1 MSAIPSDVGLETEP
15 DDQAGER
22 RHGLPLS
29 ATIYEFIV
37 AVAALA
43 AAVPFLIR
51 LNGHTHGWATFG
63 ILAAGAAAS
72 HTYTVRTAKDSSFHT
87 SWVFLI
93 PAAILLPP
101 ELVALLGVLMHIPEW
116 LKERFAWYIQTFNI
130 CNYTLGNMLTWGAAA
145 VLIKA
150 DGLIPEAHL
159 RWAVAGLVACI
170 VAVAANHIVL
180 APMVTLARGHSLRE
194 DGTFSYDTL

>member
-15 DDQAGER
+15 NDERDER
-22 RHGLPLS
+22 RHGLPFS
-29 ATIYEFIV
+29 ATVYEFLI

-43 AAVPFLIR
+43 AALPFIVR

-101 ELVALLGVLMHIPEW
+101 ELVALLGVVMHIPEW
-116 LKERFAWYIQTFNI
+116 LKERYAWYIQSFNI
-130 CNYTLGNMLTWGAAA
+130 ANYTIGNLATWGAAH
-145 VLIKA
+145 VLIDA
-150 DGLIPEAHL
+150 SGLIPDAHL
-159 RWAVAGLVACI
+159 RWAAAGLVACV
-170 VAVAANHIVL
+170 VAVAAN
-180 APMVTLARGHSLRE
+180 
-194 DGTFSYDTL
+194 